1 MSARRSERLLN
12 LLIMLLVQRRYVPK
26 ERIREVLY
34 PETTGD
40 AFDRMFDRDKEEL
53 RSLGVPIEVGS
64 LSVFHDDEVGYRI
77 RPDDL
82 ALPEISL
89 TAEEASVLTLA
100 GKVWHHAALAD
111 TTAAA
116 LRKLMPALPSDELAP
131 PPVAEP
137 VIDAEEP
144 SFEAFW
150 TAIQERRHVTFGYRK
165 AGAAAAARRRVEPW
179 GLLRQSGRWYVVGK
193 DLDLDAERVFRL
205 SRVEGTCTL
214 GRSPDAFPVPDD
226 VDVREIAERLRPER
240 DEVTASVL
248 VRRGTGHALRRR
260 AGLVDQQ
267 VIGPDGSDAWDR
279 VEVSGGPRAL
289 ADEVLMLGPRAYVEA
304 PDALRDAVKQRLRDL
319 VGRLDSADPVGSTDE
334 EAGR

>member
-34 PETTGD
+34 PDARGD

-100 GKVWHHAALAD
+100 GKVWHHAHLAD

-116 LRKLMPALPSDELAP
+116 LRKLMPALPADEQPPAP
-131 PPVAEP
+131 AVVEP

-144 SFEAFW
+144 SFEDFW
-150 TAIQERRHVTFGYRK
+150 TAIQERREVTFDYRK
-165 AGAAAAARRRVEPW
+165 PGDPTPIQRRLQPW
-179 GLLRQSGRWYVVGK
+179 GMVRQSGRWYVVGR
-193 DLDLDAERVFRL
+193 DVTHDEERIFRL
-205 SRVEGTCTL
+205 SRVLGTCRV
-214 GRSPDAFPVPDD
+214 GRTPEAFTVPAD
-226 VDVREIAERLRPER
+226 VDLRDVATRLRPQPE
-240 DEVTASVL
+240 ETTAHVL
-248 VRRGTGHALRRR
+248 VRRGAGHALRRR
-260 AGLVDQQ
+260 ADRVEEQM
-267 VIGPDGSDAWDR
+267 IGPDGSDTWDR
-279 VEVSGGPRAL
+279 VTLRGGLRPL
-289 ADEVLMLGPRAYVEA
+289 AEEVLMLGPRAFAES
-304 PDALRDAVKQRLRDL
+304 PPELRDTVR
-319 VGRLDSADPVGSTDE
+319 GRLHALADRLADGAVG
-334 EAGR
+334 

>member
-116 LRKLMPALPSDELAP
+116 LRKLMPALPSDEQAP

-150 TAIQERRHVTFGYRK
+150 TAIQERRQVTFGYRK
-165 AGAAAAARRRVEPW
+165 AGEATAGRRRVEPW

-193 DLDLDAERVFRL
+193 DLELDAERVFRL
-205 SRVEGTCTL
+205 SRVEGSCTL
-214 GRSPDAFPVPDD
+214 GRTPDAYRVPDD
-226 VDVREIAERLRPER
+226 VDVREIAERLKPER
-240 DEVTASVL
+240 EEITAHVL
-248 VRRGTGHALRRR
+248 VRRDTGHALRRR
-260 AGLVDQQ
+260 GTVVEQE

-279 VEVSGGPRAL
+279 VEVTGGVRSL
-289 ADEVLMLGPRAYVEA
+289 SDEVLMLGTRAYAEA
-304 PDALRDAVKQRLRDL
+304 PDALRDSVRQRLAAL
-319 VGRLDSADPVGSTDE
+319 VQSLGPASYEG
-334 EAGR
+334 AGR